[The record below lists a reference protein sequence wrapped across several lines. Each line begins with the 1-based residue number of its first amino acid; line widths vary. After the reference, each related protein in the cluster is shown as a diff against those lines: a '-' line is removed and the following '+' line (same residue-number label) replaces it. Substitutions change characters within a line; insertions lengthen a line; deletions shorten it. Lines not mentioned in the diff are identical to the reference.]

1 MHRALLL
8 LFLVFVLAN
17 LFCVAQPEKTTV
29 SGIVVDS
36 LTKEPLPFV
45 NVFLANSTMGASTAA
60 NGSFSIQSISPG
72 KYDLVASYV
81 GYKPYLIPVDFTM
94 RENGF
99 SKEIKLTVEL
109 VQEAKQLQEIV
120 IKEDTTNR
128 AKLLADFKKVFLGQT
143 RNSKEC
149 KILNQRDIH
158 LYFDAKEGL
167 LLAHAKKPIEV
178 ENRALGYKIYFYL
191 NQFEVNYQK
200 GSQLSYGVYR
210 FEELT
215 SQKARKNKIWER
227 ERRQTYLGSVT
238 HFMRALRDSALQ
250 ENSFTVRKIFTVPN
264 LKRPSDEFIN
274 KKINALRKER
284 NSNTI
289 IISDNPKDSL
299 RYYLRLKAEPKEIDS
314 LGNNIYSGGEFV
326 RPSPEKIEG
335 IKGKYQVI
343 YNKNEEIEYLLYINR
358 KYAKKQT
365 SVFHFSENSLT
376 IYANGHYENVF
387 SLFTEGYLSWRE
399 NMSNNLPL
407 EYVPPLK

>member
-1 MHRALLL
+1 MYRALLL

-17 LFCVAQPEKTTV
+17 LFCVAQPEKRTV

-45 NVFLANSTMGASTAA
+45 NFFLANTTMGASTAA
-60 NGSFSIQSISPG
+60 EGSFSIQSISPG

-81 GYKPYLIPVDFTM
+81 GYKPYLIPVDFTVNA
-94 RENGF
+94 NGF
-99 SKEIKLTVEL
+99 SKEIKLTIEL

-149 KILNQRDIH
+149 KILNPRDIH
-158 LYFDAKEGL
+158 LYFDARERL

-191 NQFEVNYQK
+191 NKFEVNYQH
-200 GSQLSYGVYR
+200 GTQLSYGVYR

-215 SQKARKNKIWER
+215 SEKTRRNKIWER
-227 ERRQTYLGSVT
+227 ERRQAFFGSVN

-250 ENSFTVRKIFTVPN
+250 QNSFTVRKIFTVPN
-264 LKRPSDEFIN
+264 FKRPPDEFIN
-274 KKINALRKER
+274 RKINALRKEH

-299 RYYLRLKAEPKEIDS
+299 AYYLRLKAEPKEIDS

>member
-1 MHRALLL
+1 MYRALLL

-17 LFCVAQPEKTTV
+17 LFCVAQSEKRIV

-45 NVFLANSTMGASTAA
+45 NVFLANTTMGASTAA
-60 NGSFSIQSISPG
+60 NGSFSIQSMSPG

-215 SQKARKNKIWER
+215 SEKARKNKIWER
-227 ERRQTYLGSVT
+227 ERRQAYLGSVT

-274 KKINALRKER
+274 KKINALRKEP

-299 RYYLRLKAEPKEIDS
+299 AYYLRLKAEPKEIDS

>member
-1 MHRALLL
+1 MYRALLL

-17 LFCVAQPEKTTV
+17 SFCVAQPEKRNV

-45 NVFLANSTMGASTAA
+45 NVFLANTTMGASTATD
-60 NGSFSIQSISPG
+60 GSFTIQSMSPG

-81 GYKPYLIPVDFTM
+81 GYKPYMIAVDFTVK
-94 RENGF
+94 ENGF
-99 SKEIKLTVEL
+99 TKEIKLTVEL
-109 VQEAKQLQEIV
+109 AQEAKQLQEIV

-149 KILNQRDIH
+149 KILNPRDIH
-158 LYFDAKEGL
+158 LYFDARERL

-215 SQKARKNKIWER
+215 SEKARRNKTWER
-227 ERRQTYLGSVT
+227 ERRQAYFGSVT

-250 ENSFTVRKIFTVPN
+250 ENSFTVRKFFTVPN
-264 LKRPSDEFIN
+264 LKRPPDEFIN
-274 KKINALRKER
+274 RKINALRKER

-299 RYYLRLKAEPKEIDS
+299 KYYLRLKAEPKEIDS
-314 LGNNIYSGGEFV
+314 LGNTIYSGGEFV

>member
-1 MHRALLL
+1 MYRALLL

-17 LFCVAQPEKTTV
+17 LFCVAQPEKRTV

-45 NVFLANSTMGASTAA
+45 NVFLANTTRGASTAA
-60 NGSFSIQSISPG
+60 NGSFSIQSMPPG

-81 GYKPYLIPVDFTM
+81 RYKPYMIAVDFTAK
-94 RENGF
+94 ENGF
-99 SKEIKLTVEL
+99 IKEIKLSIEL

-128 AKLLADFKKVFLGQT
+128 AKLLADFKRVFLGQT

-149 KILNQRDIH
+149 KILNPRDIH
-158 LYFDAKEGL
+158 LYFDARERL

-215 SQKARKNKIWER
+215 SEKARKNKTWER
-227 ERRQTYLGSVT
+227 ERRQAYLGSVT
-238 HFMRALRDSALQ
+238 HFMRALRDSALKQ
-250 ENSFTVRKIFTVPN
+250 NAFTVRKIFTVPN

-274 KKINALRKER
+274 KKISALRKEH

-335 IKGKYQVI
+335 IKGRYQVI
-343 YNKNEEIEYLLYINR
+343 YIKNEEIEYLLYINR